1 MSIAVAIGIVA
12 VLAIGVL
19 LWFQERSVR
28 RLVAKRMQTRKAQ
41 TTDEFGRHFFDDAT
55 APIASRLREILARH
69 IEVDLSRLHP
79 DDRFIEDLEM
89 VELDSLSAVNF
100 AVDIEREFGISIPDA
115 DAARLKTFRDVVE
128 YVSRAI
134 RQTAA

>member
-19 LWFQERSVR
+19 LWLQELSVR

-41 TTDEFGRHFFDDAT
+41 PADEFGRHFFTDAT

-100 AVDIEREFGISIPDA
+100 AVDIEREFDISIPDA

>member
-55 APIASRLREILARH
+55 APIASRLREILSRH
-69 IEVDLSRLHP
+69 IEVELSRLHP

-100 AVDIEREFGISIPDA
+100 AVDIEREFDISIPDA

>member
-41 TTDEFGRHFFDDAT
+41 TADEFGRHFFDDAT

-69 IEVDLSRLHP
+69 IEVDLSRLRP

-100 AVDIEREFGISIPDA
+100 AVDIEREFGISIPNA

-134 RQTAA
+134 RHKAA